1 MFGANWPRRR
11 ANWPQG
17 ETENSPG
24 WYSEPMAIIGRHVHV
39 DVWGADAAR
48 LDDGKEVLRLLE
60 EACIEAGATILHAWR
75 HDFDPQGVTAL
86 VGLAESHAS
95 VHTYPEQGYYA
106 ADMFT
111 CGDLDP
117 RAAMANMIRKLGGRG
132 QGWFIERGAR
142 SMPKPFIYH
151 PGN

>member
-1 MFGANWPRRR
+1 M
-11 ANWPQG
+11 
-17 ETENSPG
+17 T
-24 WYSEPMAIIGRHVHV
+24 IIGRHVHV

-60 EACIEAGATILHAWR
+60 GACIEAGATILHAWW
-75 HDFDPQGVTAL
+75 HPFEPQGVTAL

-95 VHTYPEQGYYA
+95 IHTYPELGFYA

-117 RAAMANMIRKLGGRG
+117 RQAMTNMIRKLGGRG
-132 QGWFIERGAR
+132 QGWFIERGQWGAPVVF
-142 SMPKPFIYH
+142 SSS
-151 PGN
+151 